1 MKKILLFLA
10 VVAAMV
16 GCQHAD
22 EPMVNANDNKIVVD
36 ASIVT
41 DDTRVTVGGENYTE
55 VNWEQGDVIRLESE
69 KGLKTWLTATESGK
83 SNVRFEGSGAPVAEV
98 DTYYAVYPDM
108 NVSNGTIT
116 LDYAQ
121 QFDYAQQSGDDV
133 ALLVATPV
141 EGSLAGL
148 QMSFSPVNALLHVK
162 VNGGVQ
168 LAKAEFI
175 NYGTETD
182 PNTGN
187 LKYKDT
193 DSKFTYN
200 YKEDSI
206 TFNEKASALV
216 VDSPSADGF
225 FFRLAPGLD
234 MSEGYIIRLTD
245 ASGNVCSK
253 AYNGKVFERGTT
265 TRVDIDWTQPS
276 VTLGAKTS
284 YSYYAAGYP
293 ATANKCGNTEIFFV
307 TGKNGES
314 CASSYAGVQ
323 DAMISDLGY
332 EVDGATYTHSAGQV
346 SWDKDTNT
354 FCMISNPSYSTSWGE
369 KSGIKAFIV
378 VEGKKYY
385 SNNNLWL
392 TGLPYSYN
400 FVKGSLD
407 KYRSDG
413 WSTNGDLRVANQSQ
427 SGCDVK
433 LVLYSNLAG
442 QKAYGY
448 IVSPEFF
455 VPNNVNVQPQIV
467 RNVYATSGE
476 ISQTGY
482 VGAVSSTTSK
492 NTSSVTF
499 SDNGSVLYSDDRI
512 LGKDSWLDSFQID
525 ASNRY
530 ISISSTNNKSSSI
543 TPVCHYFLFEAH
555 FRYAE

>member
-22 EPMVNANDNKIVVD
+22 EPMVNANDNKIVVN

-55 VNWEQGDVIRLESE
+55 VSWEEGDVIRLESE
-69 KGLKTWLTATESGK
+69 KGLNTTLTATASGK
-83 SNVRFEGSGAPVAEV
+83 SGVRFEGEGSPVADF
-98 DTYYAVYPDM
+98 DTYYAVYPNM

-116 LDYAQ
+116 LYYAE
-121 QFDYAQQSGDDV
+121 QSGDDV
-133 ALLVATPV
+133 ALLVAAPV

-182 PNTGN
+182 PNTGK
-187 LKYKDT
+187 LEYKDIYST
-193 DSKFTYN
+193 FTYN

-216 VDSPSADGF
+216 VNSPSADGF

-245 ASGNVCSK
+245 VNGNVCSK
-253 AYNGKVFERGTT
+253 AYNGKIFERGTT
-265 TRVDIDWTQPS
+265 TRVDFNWTTPS

-293 ATANKCGNTEIFFV
+293 ATANSCVNTDIFFV

-314 CASSYAGVQ
+314 CASSYADVQ
-323 DAMISDLGY
+323 DAMISDVGY
-332 EVDGATYTHSAGQV
+332 VIDGVEFTWSEDKV
-346 SWDKDTNT
+346 SWDKENNT
-354 FCMISNPSYSTSWGE
+354 FCIKEEPKSYNKELGE
-369 KSGIKAFIV
+369 KTAIKAFVV

-413 WSTNGDLRVANQSQ
+413 WSTNDDLRVANQSQ

>member
-1 MKKILLFLA
+1 MA

-22 EPMVNANDNKIVVD
+22 EPMVNANDNKIVID

-55 VNWEQGDVIRLESE
+55 VSWEEGDVIRLESK
-69 KGLKTWLTATESGK
+69 KGMNTTLTATASGK
-83 SNVRFEGSGAPVAEV
+83 SNVRFEGEGSPVADF

-116 LDYAQ
+116 LYYAE
-121 QFDYAQQSGDDV
+121 QSGDDV
-133 ALLVATPV
+133 ALLVAEPV

-193 DSKFTYN
+193 YSKFTYN

-216 VDSPSADGF
+216 VNSPSADGF

-245 ASGNVCSK
+245 VNGNVCSK

-265 TRVDIDWTQPS
+265 TRVEIEWSQPS
-276 VTLGAKTS
+276 VTLGAKSS
-284 YSYYAAGYP
+284 YSYYLARDSK
-293 ATANKCGNTEIFFV
+293 TANKFDGNVAENHPENTKIFFV
-307 TGKNGES
+307 NGMNGES
-314 CASSYAGVQ
+314 CASSYADVQ

-332 EVDGATYTHSAGQV
+332 EVDGTTYTYSAGQV
-346 SWDKDTNT
+346 SWDKAANT
-354 FCMISNPSYSTSWGE
+354 FCINEEPTYTKTLGE
-369 KSGIKAFIV
+369 KTGIKAFIV
-378 VEGKKYY
+378 VEGTKIY
-385 SNNNLWL
+385 STNNLWL

-400 FVKGSLD
+400 FEDGSLD
-407 KYRSDG
+407 KYQSDG
-413 WSTNGDLRVANQSQ
+413 WSKNGTLNMTGRTLVARTST
-427 SGCDVK
+427 
-433 LVLYSNLAG
+433 LVLQTKRAG
-442 QKAYGY
+442 VRESGF
-448 IVSPEFF
+448 IVSPRFYM
-455 VPNNVNVQPQIV
+455 PSNISVQASIL
-467 RNVYATSGE
+467 RSAYYLYWGGE
-476 ISQTGY
+476 KTRIGY
-482 VGAVSSTTSK
+482 VGAVANNTTS
-492 NTSSVTF
+492 NTSSVTYTC
-499 SDNGSVLYSDDRI
+499 SAGESVGGEVVGNGE
-512 LGKDSWLDSFQID
+512 WLTAFEINPSAPF
-525 ASNRY
+525 
-530 ISISSTNNKSSSI
+530 ISIDCDEGDFSSTAH
-543 TPVCHYFLFEAH
+543 HYFLHQAH
-555 FRYAE
+555 FRYAVK

>member
-1 MKKILLFLA
+1 MA

-22 EPMVNANDNKIVVD
+22 EPMVNANDNKIVID

-55 VNWEQGDVIRLESE
+55 VSWEVGDVIRLESKE
-69 KGLKTWLTATESGK
+69 GMNTTLTATASGK
-83 SNVRFEGSGAPVAEV
+83 SDVRFEGEGSPVADV
-98 DTYYAVYPDM
+98 DTYYAVYPNM

-116 LDYAQ
+116 LDYAE
-121 QFDYAQQSGDDV
+121 QSGDDV

-182 PNTGN
+182 QNTGN

-193 DSKFTYN
+193 YSKFTYN
-200 YKEDSI
+200 YKENSI
-206 TFNEKASALV
+206 TFNEKAEALV
-216 VDSPSADGF
+216 VNSPSADGF

-245 ASGNVCSK
+245 VNGNVCSK

-265 TRVDIDWTQPS
+265 TRVEIDWTQPS

-293 ATANKCGNTEIFFV
+293 ATANKCGNTDIFFV

-314 CASSYAGVQ
+314 CASSYADVQ
-323 DAMISDLGY
+323 DAMISDVGY
-332 EVDGATYTHSAGQV
+332 VIDGVEFTWSEDKV
-346 SWDKDTNT
+346 SWDKENNT
-354 FCMISNPSYSTSWGE
+354 FCIKEEPKSYNKELGE
-369 KSGIKAFIV
+369 KTAIKAFVV

-392 TGLPYSYN
+392 TGLPYSYD
-400 FVKGSLD
+400 FEDGSLD
-407 KYRSDG
+407 KYRNDG
-413 WSTNGDLRVANQSQ
+413 WTTNGTLNMTDRTLVARTTT
-427 SGCDVK
+427 
-433 LVLYSNLAG
+433 LVLQTKRLGVKESG
-442 QKAYGY
+442 F
-448 IVSPEFF
+448 IVSPEFYM
-455 VPNNVNVQPQIV
+455 PSNISVQASIL
-467 RNVYATSGE
+467 RSAYYLYWGGE
-476 ISQTGY
+476 KDRTGY
-482 VGAVSSTTSK
+482 VGAVANENTS
-492 NTSSVTF
+492 NTSSVTYNC
-499 SDNGSVLYSDDRI
+499 SAGESVGGEVVGNGE
-512 LGKDSWLDSFQID
+512 WLTAFEINPSAPF
-525 ASNRY
+525 
-530 ISISSTNNKSSSI
+530 ISIDCDEGNFSSTAH
-543 TPVCHYFLFEAH
+543 HYFLHGAH
-555 FRYAE
+555 FRYAQ

>member
-1 MKKILLFLA
+1 MA

-22 EPMVNANDNKIVVD
+22 EPMVNANDNKIVID

-55 VNWEQGDVIRLESE
+55 VSWEVGDVIRLESKE
-69 KGLKTWLTATESGK
+69 GMNTTLTATASGK
-83 SNVRFEGSGAPVAEV
+83 SDVRFEGEGSPVAEV
-98 DTYYAVYPDM
+98 DTYYAVYPNM

-116 LDYAQ
+116 L
-121 QFDYAQQSGDDV
+121 DYAQQSGDDV

-148 QMSFSPVNALLHVK
+148 QMSFRPVNALLHVK

-206 TFNEKASALV
+206 TFNEKAEALV
-216 VDSPSADGF
+216 VNSPSADGF

-245 ASGNVCSK
+245 VNGNVCSK

-265 TRVDIDWTQPS
+265 TRVVIEWSQPS

-284 YSYYAAGYP
+284 YSYYAAGDS
-293 ATANKCGNTEIFFV
+293 ATANKCGNTEILFV

-314 CASSYAGVQ
+314 CASSYADVQ

-332 EVDGATYTHSAGQV
+332 EVDGTTYTHSAGQV
-346 SWDKDTNT
+346 SWDKAANT

-378 VEGKKYY
+378 VEGQKYY
-385 SNNNLWL
+385 STNYVWL

-427 SGCDVK
+427 SGHDVK
-433 LVLYSNLAG
+433 LVLYSNLAA

-482 VGAVSSTTSK
+482 VGAVSSTKSK
-492 NTSSVTF
+492 NTSSVSF

-543 TPVCHYFLFEAH
+543 TPVCHYFLFEAK

>member
-22 EPMVNANDNKIVVD
+22 EPMVNANDNKIVVN

-55 VNWEQGDVIRLESE
+55 VSWEVGDVIRLESKE
-69 KGLKTWLTATESGK
+69 GMNTTLTATASGK
-83 SNVRFEGSGAPVAEV
+83 SDVRFEGEGSPVAEV
-98 DTYYAVYPDM
+98 DTYYAVYPNM

-116 LDYAQ
+116 LDYAE
-121 QFDYAQQSGDDV
+121 QSGDDV

-182 PNTGN
+182 PNTGK

-216 VDSPSADGF
+216 VNSPSADGF

-245 ASGNVCSK
+245 VNGNVCSK

-265 TRVDIDWTQPS
+265 TRVEIEWSQPS

-293 ATANKCGNTEIFFV
+293 ATANSCGNTDIFFV

-314 CASSYAGVQ
+314 CASSYADVQ
-323 DAMISDLGY
+323 DAMISDVGY
-332 EVDGATYTHSAGQV
+332 EIDGVEFTWSKDKV
-346 SWDKDTNT
+346 SWDKENNT
-354 FCMISNPSYSTSWGE
+354 FCINEEPTYTKTLGE
-369 KSGIKAFIV
+369 KTGIKAFIV
-378 VEGKKYY
+378 VEGTKYY

-400 FVKGSLD
+400 FEDGSLD
-407 KYRSDG
+407 KYQSDG
-413 WSTNGDLRVANQSQ
+413 WSKNGVLNMTDRTLVARTST
-427 SGCDVK
+427 
-433 LVLYSNLAG
+433 LVLQTKRAG
-442 QKAYGY
+442 VRESGF
-448 IVSPEFF
+448 IVSPRFYM
-455 VPNNVNVQPQIV
+455 PSNISVQASIL
-467 RNVYATSGE
+467 RSAYYLYWGGSKTR
-476 ISQTGY
+476 TGY
-482 VGAVSSTTSK
+482 VGAVANNTTS
-492 NTSSVTF
+492 NTSSVTYTC
-499 SDNGSVLYSDDRI
+499 SAGESIGGEVVGNGE
-512 LGKDSWLDSFQID
+512 WLTAFEINPSAPF
-525 ASNRY
+525 
-530 ISISSTNNKSSSI
+530 ISIDCDEGDFSSTAH
-543 TPVCHYFLFEAH
+543 HYFLHGAH

>member
-1 MKKILLFLA
+1 MA

-22 EPMVNANDNKIVVD
+22 EPMVNANDNKIVID

-55 VNWEQGDVIRLESE
+55 VSWEVGDVIRLESKE
-69 KGLKTWLTATESGK
+69 GMNATLTATASGK
-83 SNVRFEGSGAPVAEV
+83 SDVRFEGEGSPVAEV
-98 DTYYAVYPDM
+98 DTYYAVYPNM

-116 LDYAQ
+116 L
-121 QFDYAQQSGDDV
+121 DYAQQSGDDV

-162 VNGGVQ
+162 VNGGMQ

-193 DSKFTYN
+193 GSKFTYN

-216 VDSPSADGF
+216 VNSPSADGF
-225 FFRLAPGLD
+225 FFRLAPGLE

-245 ASGNVCSK
+245 VNGNVCSK

-265 TRVDIDWTQPS
+265 TRVEIDWTQPS

-293 ATANKCGNTEIFFV
+293 ATANSCANTDIFFV

-314 CASSYAGVQ
+314 CASSYADVQ

-332 EVDGATYTHSAGQV
+332 EVDGTTYTYSAGQV
-346 SWDKDTNT
+346 SWDKAANT
-354 FCMISNPSYSTSWGE
+354 FCINEEPTYTKTLGE
-369 KSGIKAFIV
+369 KTGIKAFIV
-378 VEGKKYY
+378 VEGTKIY
-385 SNNNLWL
+385 SANNLWL
-392 TGLPYSYN
+392 TGLPYGYN
-400 FVKGSLD
+400 FVNGSLD
-407 KYRSDG
+407 AYKTAG
-413 WSTNGDLRVANQSQ
+413 WTLNGNLRVANQGQ
-427 SGCDVK
+427 ATDDK
-433 LVLYSNLAG
+433 LVLYSDFGG
-442 QKAYGY
+442 QEANGY
-448 IVSPEFF
+448 IVSPKFY
-455 VPNNVNVQPQIV
+455 VPATGVNVQPQLV
-467 RNVYATSGE
+467 RYVYAS
-476 ISQTGY
+476 IYKVSQTGY
-482 VGAVSSTTSK
+482 VGAVSSVNSK
-492 NTSSVTF
+492 NTSSVSVT
-499 SDNGSVLYSDDRI
+499 DKGSASYATHANKYGGDTW
-512 LGKDSWLDSFQID
+512 LGSFQINP
-525 ASNRY
+525 SNPY
-530 ISISSTNNKSSSI
+530 ISISCSSNDALTAI
-543 TPVCHYFLFEAH
+543 CHYFLFEAN

>member
-16 GCQHAD
+16 GCQRAD
-22 EPMVNANDNKIVVD
+22 EPMVNANDNKIVID

-41 DDTRVTVGGENYTE
+41 DDTRVTVGGENYTV
-55 VNWEQGDVIRLESE
+55 VNWVEGDVIRLESKE
-69 KGLKTWLTATESGK
+69 GMNTTLTATASGK
-83 SNVRFEGSGAPVAEV
+83 SDVRFEGEGSPVAEV
-98 DTYYAVYPDM
+98 DTYYAVYPNM

-116 LDYAQ
+116 LYYAE
-121 QFDYAQQSGDDV
+121 QSGDDV
-133 ALLVATPV
+133 ALLVAEPV

-187 LKYKDT
+187 LKYKDIYST
-193 DSKFTYN
+193 FTYN

-216 VDSPSADGF
+216 VNSPSADGF

-245 ASGNVCSK
+245 VNGNVCSK
-253 AYNGKVFERGTT
+253 AYIGKKFERGTT
-265 TRVDIDWTQPS
+265 TRVDFTWTTPS

-284 YSYYAAGYP
+284 YSYYLARES
-293 ATANKCGNTEIFFV
+293 ATANSCVNTDIFFV

-332 EVDGATYTHSAGQV
+332 EVDGTTYTYSAGQV
-346 SWDKDTNT
+346 SWDKAANT
-354 FCMISNPSYSTSWGE
+354 FCINETPYYSTEWGE

-378 VEGKKYY
+378 VEGEKIY
-385 SNNNLWL
+385 STNYVWL
-392 TGLPYSYN
+392 TGLPYSYR
-400 FVKGSLD
+400 FVDGSLD
-407 KYRSDG
+407 AYKNAG
-413 WSTNGDLRVANQSQ
+413 WSTNGELRVANESLA
-427 SGCDVK
+427 GHK
-433 LVLYSNLAG
+433 TTLVLYRIRGAAIEDMG
-442 QKAYGY
+442 FV
-448 IVSPEFF
+448 VSPKFCM
-455 VPNNVNVQPQIV
+455 PSAISVQPQII
-467 RNVYATSGE
+467 RGAYCTKGDSK
-476 ISQTGY
+476 SQTGY
-482 VGAVSSTTSK
+482 VGAVSSTSSK
-492 NTSSVTF
+492 SQAISFTDDCTNDTDDNMIGENTWLSPLSLTSS
-499 SDNGSVLYSDDRI
+499 NP
-512 LGKDSWLDSFQID
+512 
-525 ASNRY
+525 Y
-530 ISISSTNNKSSSI
+530 ISVSCSDPDDIWNTYY
-543 TPVCHYFLFEAH
+543 YFLYNVNL
-555 FRYAE
+555 RYAQ

>member
-1 MKKILLFLA
+1 MA

-22 EPMVNANDNKIVVD
+22 EPMVNANDNKIVVN

-55 VNWEQGDVIRLESE
+55 VSWEVGDVIRLES
-69 KGLKTWLTATESGK
+69 KMGLNTTLKASASGK
-83 SNVRFEGSGAPVAEV
+83 SDVRFEGEGSPVAEV
-98 DTYYAVYPDM
+98 DTYYAVYPNM

-121 QFDYAQQSGDDV
+121 QSGDDV
-133 ALLVATPV
+133 ALLVAAPV

-182 PNTGN
+182 LNTGD

-193 DSKFTYN
+193 YSKFTYN
-200 YKEDSI
+200 YKENSI
-206 TFNEKASALV
+206 TFNEKAEALV
-216 VDSPSADGF
+216 VNSPSADGF
-225 FFRLAPGLD
+225 FFRMAPGLD

-245 ASGNVCSK
+245 VNGNVCSK
-253 AYNGKVFERGTT
+253 AYNGKIFERGTT
-265 TRVDIDWTQPS
+265 TRVEIEWSQPS

-293 ATANKCGNTEIFFV
+293 ATANSCANTDIFFV

-332 EVDGATYTHSAGQV
+332 EVDGTTYTYSAGQV
-346 SWDKDTNT
+346 SWDKENNT
-354 FCMISNPSYSTSWGE
+354 FCIKEEPKSYNMELGE
-369 KSGIKAFIV
+369 KTAIKAFVV

-385 SNNNLWL
+385 STNNLWL
-392 TGLPYSYN
+392 TGLPYGYN
-400 FVKGSLD
+400 FVNGSLAA
-407 KYRSDG
+407 YETAG
-413 WSTNGDLRVANQSQ
+413 WTLNGKLRVANQGQ
-427 SGCDVK
+427 ATDDK
-433 LVLYSNLAG
+433 LVLYSDFAG
-442 QKAYGY
+442 QEANGY
-448 IVSPEFF
+448 IVSPKFY
-455 VPNNVNVQPQIV
+455 VPATGVNVQPQLV
-467 RNVYATSGE
+467 RYVYAS
-476 ISQTGY
+476 IYKVSQTGY
-482 VGAVSSTTSK
+482 VGAVSSNNSK
-492 NTSSVTF
+492 NTSSVSVTDKG
-499 SDNGSVLYSDDRI
+499 SAAYATHDNKYGGDT
-512 LGKDSWLDSFQID
+512 WLDSFQINP
-525 ASNRY
+525 SNPY
-530 ISISSTNNKSSSI
+530 ISISCSSNDAPTAI
-543 TPVCHYFLFEAH
+543 CHYFLFEAK

>member
-1 MKKILLFLA
+1 MA

-22 EPMVNANDNKIVVD
+22 EPMVNANDNKIVID

-55 VNWEQGDVIRLESE
+55 VSWEMGDVIRLESE
-69 KGLKTWLTATESGK
+69 GGMNTTLTATASGK
-83 SNVRFEGSGAPVAEV
+83 SDVRFEGEGSPVAEV
-98 DTYYAVYPDM
+98 DTYYAVYPNM

-121 QFDYAQQSGDDV
+121 QSGYDV

-162 VNGGVQ
+162 VNGDVQ

-216 VDSPSADGF
+216 VNSPSADGF

-245 ASGNVCSK
+245 VNGNVCSK

-265 TRVDIDWTQPS
+265 TRVEIDWTQPS

-284 YSYYAAGYP
+284 YSYYAAGDS
-293 ATANKCGNTEIFFV
+293 ATANKCGNTDIFFV

-314 CASSYAGVQ
+314 CASSYADVQ

-332 EVDGATYTHSAGQV
+332 EVDGTTYAYSDTDSQV
-346 SWDKDTNT
+346 SWDKATNT
-354 FCMISNPSYSTSWGE
+354 FCMISTPTYSTSWGE

-378 VEGKKYY
+378 VEGKKIY
-385 SNNNLWL
+385 STNNIWL
-392 TGLPYSYN
+392 TGLPYSYR
-400 FVKGSLD
+400 FVDGSLD
-407 KYRSDG
+407 TYCNAG
-413 WSTNGDLRVANQSQ
+413 WSTNGELRVANESLA
-427 SGCDVK
+427 GHK
-433 LVLYSNLAG
+433 TTLVLYRIRGAAIEDMG
-442 QKAYGY
+442 FV
-448 IVSPEFF
+448 VSPKFCM
-455 VPNNVNVQPQIV
+455 PSAISVQPQII
-467 RNVYATSGE
+467 RGAYCTKGDSK
-476 ISQTGY
+476 SQTGY
-482 VGAVSSTTSK
+482 VGAVSSTSSK
-492 NTSSVTF
+492 SQAISFTDKCTNDTDDNMIGENTWLSPLSLTSS
-499 SDNGSVLYSDDRI
+499 NP
-512 LGKDSWLDSFQID
+512 
-525 ASNRY
+525 Y
-530 ISISSTNNKSSSI
+530 ISVSCSGPDDIWNTYY
-543 TPVCHYFLFEAH
+543 YFLFEAK

>member
-1 MKKILLFLA
+1 MA

-22 EPMVNANDNKIVVD
+22 EPMVNANDNKIVVN

-55 VNWEQGDVIRLESE
+55 VTWEEGDVIRLESKE
-69 KGLKTWLTATESGK
+69 GMNTTLTATASGK
-83 SNVRFEGSGAPVAEV
+83 SDVRFEGEGSPVAEV
-98 DTYYAVYPDM
+98 DTYYAVYPNM

-116 LDYAQ
+116 LDYAE
-121 QFDYAQQSGDDV
+121 QSGDDV

-162 VNGGVQ
+162 VNGGVP

-216 VDSPSADGF
+216 VNSPSADGF

-245 ASGNVCSK
+245 VNGNVCSK

-265 TRVDIDWTQPS
+265 TRVEIDWTQPS

-293 ATANKCGNTEIFFV
+293 ATANKCGNTDIFFV

-314 CASSYAGVQ
+314 CASSYADVQ
-323 DAMISDLGY
+323 DAMISDVGY
-332 EVDGATYTHSAGQV
+332 EIDGVEFTWSKEEV
-346 SWDKDTNT
+346 SWDKENNT
-354 FCMISNPSYSTSWGE
+354 FCIKEEPKSYNKELGE
-369 KSGIKAFIV
+369 KTAIKAFVV
-378 VEGKKYY
+378 VEGEKYY

-392 TGLPYSYN
+392 TGLPYGYN
-400 FVKGSLD
+400 FVNGSLAA
-407 KYRSDG
+407 YETAG
-413 WSTNGDLRVANQSQ
+413 WTLNGKLRVANQGQ
-427 SGCDVK
+427 ATDDK
-433 LVLYSNLAG
+433 LVLYSDFGG
-442 QKAYGY
+442 QEANGY
-448 IVSPEFF
+448 IVSPKFY
-455 VPNNVNVQPQIV
+455 VPATGVNVQPQLV
-467 RNVYATSGE
+467 RYVYAS
-476 ISQTGY
+476 IYKVSQTGY
-482 VGAVSSTTSK
+482 VGAVSSVNSK
-492 NTSSVTF
+492 NTSSVSVT
-499 SDNGSVLYSDDRI
+499 DKGSASYATHANKYGGDT
-512 LGKDSWLDSFQID
+512 WLDSFQINP
-525 ASNRY
+525 SNPY
-530 ISISSTNNKSSSI
+530 ISISCSSNDALTAI
-543 TPVCHYFLFEAH
+543 CHYFLFEAH

>member
-1 MKKILLFLA
+1 MA

-22 EPMVNANDNKIVVD
+22 EPMVNANDNKIVVN

-55 VNWEQGDVIRLESE
+55 VTWEEGDVIRLESKE
-69 KGLKTWLTATESGK
+69 GMNTTLTATASGK
-83 SNVRFEGSGAPVAEV
+83 SDVRFEGEGSPVAEV
-98 DTYYAVYPDM
+98 DTYYAVYPNM

-116 LDYAQ
+116 LDYAE
-121 QFDYAQQSGDDV
+121 QSGDDV

-175 NYGTETD
+175 NYGTEKDINTD
-182 PNTGN
+182 N

-216 VDSPSADGF
+216 VNSPSADGF

-245 ASGNVCSK
+245 VNGNVCSK

-265 TRVDIDWTQPS
+265 TRVEIEWSQPS

-284 YSYYAAGYP
+284 YSYYAAGDS
-293 ATANKCGNTEIFFV
+293 ATANKCGNTEILFV

-314 CASSYAGVQ
+314 CASSYADVQ

-332 EVDGATYTHSAGQV
+332 EVDGTTYTHSAGQV
-346 SWDKDTNT
+346 SWDKAANT

-378 VEGKKYY
+378 VEGTKIY
-385 SNNNLWL
+385 STNNLWL

-400 FVKGSLD
+400 FEDGSLD
-407 KYRSDG
+407 AYRNAG
-413 WSTNGDLRVANQSQ
+413 WSTNGSLRVATQGQAGTNAR
-427 SGCDVK
+427 
-433 LVLYSNLAG
+433 LVLHSNFLG
-442 QKAYGY
+442 QTANGY
-448 IVSPEFF
+448 VVTPKFEL
-455 VPNNVNVQPQIV
+455 PATVNVQPMIV
-467 RNVYATSGE
+467 REVYSTVVNPFGYKK
-476 ISQTGY
+476 TGY
-482 VGAVSSTTSK
+482 VGAVSDKTSK
-492 NTSSVTF
+492 NTSSISF
-499 SDNGSVLYSDDRI
+499 SDKYTANYANKVGS
-512 LGKDSWLDSFQID
+512 DSWMSSFQITPS
-525 ASNRY
+525 APY
-530 ISISSTNNKSSSI
+530 ISISCCTNTHGTS
-543 TPVCHYFLFEAH
+543 HYFIWQAN

>member
-1 MKKILLFLA
+1 MA

-22 EPMVNANDNKIVVD
+22 EPMVNANDNKIVVN

-55 VNWEQGDVIRLESE
+55 VSWEVGDVIRLESKE
-69 KGLKTWLTATESGK
+69 GMNTTLTATASGK
-83 SNVRFEGSGAPVAEV
+83 SDVRFEGEGSPVAEV
-98 DTYYAVYPDM
+98 DTYYAVYPNM

-116 LDYAQ
+116 LDYAE
-121 QFDYAQQSGDDV
+121 QSGDDV

-206 TFNEKASALV
+206 TFNEKAEALV
-216 VDSPSADGF
+216 VNSPSADGF

-245 ASGNVCSK
+245 VNGNVCSK

-265 TRVDIDWTQPS
+265 TRVVIEWSQPS

-284 YSYYAAGYP
+284 YSYYAAGDS
-293 ATANKCGNTEIFFV
+293 ATANECVNTDIFFV

-332 EVDGATYTHSAGQV
+332 EVDGTTYTHSAGQV
-346 SWDKDTNT
+346 SWDKAANT

-369 KSGIKAFIV
+369 KSGIKAFVV

-385 SNNNLWL
+385 STNNVWL
-392 TGLPYSYN
+392 TGMPYSYDFEN
-400 FVKGSLD
+400 GSLD
-407 KYRSDG
+407 AYRNAG
-413 WSTNGDLRVANQSQ
+413 WSTNGSLRVATQGQAGTNAR
-427 SGCDVK
+427 
-433 LVLYSNLAG
+433 LVLHSNFLG
-442 QKAYGY
+442 QTANGY
-448 IVSPEFF
+448 VVTPKFEL
-455 VPNNVNVQPQIV
+455 PATVNVQPMIV
-467 RNVYATSGE
+467 REVYSTVVTWNKK
-476 ISQTGY
+476 TGY
-482 VGAVSSTTSK
+482 VGAVSDKTSK
-492 NTSSVTF
+492 NTSSISF
-499 SDNGSVLYSDDRI
+499 SDRYTSNYANKVGS
-512 LGKDSWLDSFQID
+512 GSWMSSFQITPS
-525 ASNRY
+525 APY
-530 ISISSTNNKSSSI
+530 ISISCCTNTFATS
-543 TPVCHYFLFEAH
+543 HYFIWEAN

>member
-1 MKKILLFLA
+1 MA
-10 VVAAMV
+10 AVAAMV
-16 GCQHAD
+16 GCQRTD
-22 EPMVNANDNKIVVD
+22 EPMVNANDNKIVID

-55 VNWEQGDVIRLESE
+55 VSWEVGDVIRLESK
-69 KGLKTWLTATESGK
+69 KGMNTTLTATASGK
-83 SNVRFEGSGAPVAEV
+83 SNVRFEGAGSPVADV
-98 DTYYAVYPDM
+98 DTYYAVYPNM

-116 LDYAQ
+116 LDYAE
-121 QFDYAQQSGDDV
+121 QSGDDV

-148 QMSFSPVNALLHVK
+148 QMSFIPVNALLHVK

-175 NYGTETD
+175 NYGTEKD
-182 PNTGN
+182 INTGN

-216 VDSPSADGF
+216 VNSPSADGF

-245 ASGNVCSK
+245 VDGNVCSK
-253 AYNGKVFERGTT
+253 AYEGKTFERGTT
-265 TRVDIDWTQPS
+265 TRVEIDWTLPS

-293 ATANKCGNTEIFFV
+293 ATANSCANTDIFFV

-332 EVDGATYTHSAGQV
+332 EVDGTTYTYSAGQV
-346 SWDKDTNT
+346 SWDKAKNA
-354 FCMISNPSYSTSWGE
+354 FCMISTPAYSTSWGE
-369 KSGIKAFIV
+369 KTGIKAFIV
-378 VEGKKYY
+378 VNGEKVY
-385 SNNNLWL
+385 STNYVWL
-392 TGLPYSYN
+392 TGMPYSYDFKN
-400 FVKGSLD
+400 GSLD
-407 KYRSDG
+407 AYKNAG
-413 WSTNGDLRVANQSQ
+413 WTLNGSLRVATQDQ
-427 SGCDVK
+427 AGTDDR
-433 LVLYSNLAG
+433 LVLHSNYLG
-442 QKAYGY
+442 QEANGY
-448 IVSPEFF
+448 VVTPKFEL
-455 VPNNVNVQPQIV
+455 PATVNVQPMIV
-467 RNVYATSGE
+467 REVYSTVVTWKKK
-476 ISQTGY
+476 TGY
-482 VGAVSSTTSK
+482 VGAVSDKTSK
-492 NTSSVTF
+492 NTSSISF
-499 SDNGSVLYSDDRI
+499 SDGYTSYYAKKVGS
-512 LGKDSWLDSFQID
+512 GSWMSSFQITPS
-525 ASNRY
+525 APY
-530 ISISSTNNKSSSI
+530 ISISCCTNTYATS
-543 TPVCHYFLFEAH
+543 HYFIWEAH

>member
-1 MKKILLFLA
+1 MA

-16 GCQHAD
+16 GCQRAD
-22 EPMVNANDNKIVVD
+22 EPMVNANDNKIVID

-55 VNWEQGDVIRLESE
+55 VSWEVGDVIRLESKE
-69 KGLKTWLTATESGK
+69 GMNTTLTATASGK
-83 SNVRFEGSGAPVAEV
+83 SDVRFEGEGSPVAEV
-98 DTYYAVYPDM
+98 DTYYAVYPNM

-116 LDYAQ
+116 LDYAE
-121 QFDYAQQSGDDV
+121 QSGDDV

-245 ASGNVCSK
+245 VNGNVCSK

-265 TRVDIDWTQPS
+265 TRVEIEWSQPS

-284 YSYYAAGYP
+284 YSYYAAGDS
-293 ATANKCGNTEIFFV
+293 ATANKFDGNIAENHPENTKIFFV
-307 TGKNGES
+307 NGMNGES

-332 EVDGATYTHSAGQV
+332 EVDGATYAYSDPDSQV
-346 SWDKDTNT
+346 SWDKATNT
-354 FCMISNPSYSTSWGE
+354 FCMISNPPYSTSWGE
-369 KSGIKAFIV
+369 KTGIKAFIV
-378 VEGKKYY
+378 VEGKKIY
-385 SNNNLWL
+385 STNYVWL
-392 TGLPYSYN
+392 TGMPYSYDFKN
-400 FVKGSLD
+400 GSLD
-407 KYRSDG
+407 KYRSAG
-413 WSTNGDLRVANQSQ
+413 WSTNGSLRVATQGQ
-427 SGCDVK
+427 AFTDER
-433 LVLYSNLAG
+433 LVLHSNFAG
-442 QKAYGY
+442 QEANGY
-448 IVSPEFF
+448 VVTPKFEL
-455 VPNNVNVQPQIV
+455 PATVNVQPMIV
-467 RNVYATSGE
+467 REVYSTVVTWNKK
-476 ISQTGY
+476 TGY
-482 VGAVSSTTSK
+482 VGAVSDNTSK
-492 NTSSVTF
+492 NTSSISF
-499 SDNGSVLYSDDRI
+499 SDGYTSNYAKQVGS
-512 LGKDSWLDSFQID
+512 GSWMSSFQITPS
-525 ASNRY
+525 APY
-530 ISISSTNNKSSSI
+530 ISISCCTNTFATS
-543 TPVCHYFLFEAH
+543 HYFIWEAH